1 MGEGTEQNHPVSKN
15 GNRNNKDIT
24 KGTILEVENCWEPP
38 PHSPS
43 QDGADILC
51 SKW

>member
-1 MGEGTEQNHPVSKN
+1 MEARKLVMNHGGDDKKC
-15 GNRNNKDIT
+15 GK
-24 KGTILEVENCWEPP
+24 PP

-51 SKW
+51 SKLVNK

>member
-1 MGEGTEQNHPVSKN
+1 VLFLSRIEIKAGVRPIRELGSEE
-15 GNRNNKDIT
+15 
-24 KGTILEVENCWEPP
+24 LCWEPP